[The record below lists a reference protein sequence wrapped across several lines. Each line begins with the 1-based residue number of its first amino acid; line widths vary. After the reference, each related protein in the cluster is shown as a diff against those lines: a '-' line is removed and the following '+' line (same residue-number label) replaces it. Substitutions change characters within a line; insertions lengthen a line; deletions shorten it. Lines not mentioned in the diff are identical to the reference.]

1 MQEDKSEAVVSQ
13 VKTILQMKWPYA
25 LREEVLAVGQIVAA
39 HCQFYARIVAPEFPL
54 MAVGELDGANV
65 RAPAKAGG

>member
-1 MQEDKSEAVVSQ
+1 VQEDKSEAVVSQ

-39 HCQFYARIVAPEFPL
+39 HCPCSRA
-54 MAVGELDGANV
+54 AVPTNGSWGT
-65 RAPAKAGG
+65 